1 MSFDDER
8 LTDLFSDVGPVRKAF
23 FVRQKGSDAHKG
35 IAFVSFALAA
45 DAQKAVAELQG
56 HQLQGQAIQ
65 VRPCLS
71 RTCGGGA
78 IAAAACVHNLGHI
91 HEPDACHAARLAY
104 PDVVEPNVSALRQHG
119 CVQVELAKKRKS
131 LEERTAQRRTAG
143 VTEFVS
149 KRKRADTSAAAL
161 DVPDVD
167 AHSGEDALEA
177 TVPAGNVM
185 AAKRH
190 ANAGN
195 AATAA
200 ATHVPDAIDAAA
212 GGAASDR
219 LTSAEKAALC
229 NVVAIGNSP
238 PTALREVTKL
248 ARACGKVVT
257 IETAVPAN
265 VAAFAKLQQDGC
277 TEDAIL
283 VHFETGKEA
292 FEAVWKLHGQFV
304 GPGKKGRKELW
315 ARQVNGEG
323 ASVRTRLC
331 AASLQLHHL

>member
-1 MSFDDER
+1 MASCP
-8 LTDLFSDVGPVRKAF
+8 SCVADV
-23 FVRQKGSDAHKG
+23 
-35 IAFVSFALAA
+35 I
-45 DAQKAVAELQG
+45 
-56 HQLQGQAIQ
+56 
-65 VRPCLS
+65 
-71 RTCGGGA
+71 
-78 IAAAACVHNLGHI
+78 
-91 HEPDACHAARLAY
+91 
-104 PDVVEPNVSALRQHG
+104 EPNTSATRQHG
-119 CVQVELAKKRKS
+119 CVQVEVAKKRKS
-131 LEERTAQRRTAG
+131 LEERNTQRRAAG

-149 KRKRADTSAAAL
+149 KRKRTDTSAAAL

-167 AHSGEDALEA
+167 AHSGVDAQEA
-177 TVPAGNVM
+177 TVPASNVK

-190 ANAGN
+190 AGAGI
-195 AATAA
+195 ATAA
-200 ATHVPDAIDAAA
+200 ASQMPDAIADAA

-283 VHFETGKEA
+283 AHFESGKEA

-331 AASLQLHHL
+331 AAFLQLHHL